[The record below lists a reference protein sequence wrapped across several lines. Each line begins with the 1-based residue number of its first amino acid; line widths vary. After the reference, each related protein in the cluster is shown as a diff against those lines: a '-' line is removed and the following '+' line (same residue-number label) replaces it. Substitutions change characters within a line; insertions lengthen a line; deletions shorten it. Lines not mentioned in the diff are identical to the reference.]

1 MELKQKR
8 FEQRQ
13 MEQYMNKIQGLYL
26 ELKGFRHDFGNIIT
40 SLNLA
45 IEEENIDDIKR
56 IQRDVL
62 EECYGQLQKEEYTGF
77 DLGNIRDSALRSI
90 LSRGWIYAEEMG
102 VKLTFETEDIIE
114 KVPMRLL
121 DLVRTVGILVN
132 NAIEAAKMSQEKEV
146 QIAVFNMPN
155 GVHLIIKNSISD
167 EPINWNR
174 LYEKGFSTKGDRRGM
189 GLAIV
194 KDLIG
199 EYAAIFLETE
209 LINGRFTQ
217 SLVIGEKGRQM
228 NIVLLEDE
236 ISQQVRVEKHVKAIA
251 EEEGLRLNIVSTSKI
266 TELKEYLTNGDFHQ
280 LFFLDIDIKGDEK
293 AGIKAA
299 QMIREVN
306 PFAII
311 AFITTKSEFAT
322 ITYRYKV
329 SALEFIEKTLN
340 ENLFKEKIRECILY
354 LKKNVIENK
363 NIVDFFEYSFKNM
376 EIRVPYRDILYIETT
391 GVSHKLRLVGKN
403 FQKEFLGTIKDI
415 LEKDVDNHFFS
426 PNQSYLVNQRMIVNF
441 DRRKR
446 LLMLEEETTCPV
458 SRTQVKKVEELL
470 NKIQKKA

>member
-1 MELKQKR
+1 MFLNTLFSILTIFTIFLSFLKIDQKLNKYSKQLILGSGVVAVFVITAVLDYFDLHIDYLMLCLWPLFLYLYYYFICNLERQIAGLYSFTIYLAVESTDTFLSVITSSIFGDSIINQYSDYYFLTIRIISLILIMKVLTILEVNLLYFKERVFKKFVQQLIVSYLILTLVLNASHWISDIAHFNSFGSMVATICFLMFIGTLVQMKTVRDRYEKKMELKQKR

-45 IEEENIDDIKR
+45 IEEENIEDIKR

-146 QIAVFNMPN
+146 QIAIFNMPN

-167 EPINWNR
+167 EPINWNK

-194 KDLIG
+194 KELIG

-217 SLVIGEKGRQM
+217 SLVIGEKGR
-228 NIVLLEDE
+228 
-236 ISQQVRVEKHVKAIA
+236 
-251 EEEGLRLNIVSTSKI
+251 
-266 TELKEYLTNGDFHQ
+266 
-280 LFFLDIDIKGDEK
+280 
-293 AGIKAA
+293 
-299 QMIREVN
+299 
-306 PFAII
+306 
-311 AFITTKSEFAT
+311 
-322 ITYRYKV
+322 
-329 SALEFIEKTLN
+329 
-340 ENLFKEKIRECILY
+340 
-354 LKKNVIENK
+354 
-363 NIVDFFEYSFKNM
+363 
-376 EIRVPYRDILYIETT
+376 
-391 GVSHKLRLVGKN
+391 
-403 FQKEFLGTIKDI
+403 
-415 LEKDVDNHFFS
+415 
-426 PNQSYLVNQRMIVNF
+426 
-441 DRRKR
+441 
-446 LLMLEEETTCPV
+446 
-458 SRTQVKKVEELL
+458 
-470 NKIQKKA
+470 

>member
-1 MELKQKR
+1 
-8 FEQRQ
+8 
-13 MEQYMNKIQGLYL
+13 MNKIQGLYL

-45 IEEENIDDIKR
+45 IEEENIEDIKR

-121 DLVRTVGILVN
+121 NLVRTVGILVN

-146 QIAVFNMPN
+146 QIAIFNMPN

-167 EPINWNR
+167 EPINWNK

-194 KDLIG
+194 KELIG

-217 SLVIGEKGRQM
+217 SLVIGEKGR
-228 NIVLLEDE
+228 
-236 ISQQVRVEKHVKAIA
+236 
-251 EEEGLRLNIVSTSKI
+251 
-266 TELKEYLTNGDFHQ
+266 
-280 LFFLDIDIKGDEK
+280 
-293 AGIKAA
+293 
-299 QMIREVN
+299 
-306 PFAII
+306 
-311 AFITTKSEFAT
+311 
-322 ITYRYKV
+322 
-329 SALEFIEKTLN
+329 
-340 ENLFKEKIRECILY
+340 
-354 LKKNVIENK
+354 
-363 NIVDFFEYSFKNM
+363 
-376 EIRVPYRDILYIETT
+376 
-391 GVSHKLRLVGKN
+391 
-403 FQKEFLGTIKDI
+403 
-415 LEKDVDNHFFS
+415 
-426 PNQSYLVNQRMIVNF
+426 
-441 DRRKR
+441 
-446 LLMLEEETTCPV
+446 
-458 SRTQVKKVEELL
+458 
-470 NKIQKKA
+470 

>member
-1 MELKQKR
+1 MFLNTLFSILTIFTIFLSFLKIDQKLNKYSKQLILGSGVVAVFVITAVLDYFDLHIDYLMLCLWPLFLYLYYYFICNLERQIAGLYSFTIYLAVESTDTFLSVITSSIFGDSMIHQYSDYYFLTIRIISLILIMKVLTILEVNLLYFKERVFKKFVQQLIVSYLILTLVLNASHWISDIAHFNSFGSMVATICFLMFIGTLVQMKTVRDRYEKKMELKQKR

-45 IEEENIDDIKR
+45 IEEENIEDIKR

-90 LSRGWIYAEEMG
+90 LSRGWIYAEEIG
-102 VKLTFETEDIIE
+102 VKLTFETEDVIE

-146 QIAVFNMPN
+146 QIAIFNMPN

-167 EPINWNR
+167 EPINWNK

-194 KDLIG
+194 KELIG

-217 SLVIGEKGRQM
+217 SLVIGEKGR
-228 NIVLLEDE
+228 
-236 ISQQVRVEKHVKAIA
+236 
-251 EEEGLRLNIVSTSKI
+251 
-266 TELKEYLTNGDFHQ
+266 
-280 LFFLDIDIKGDEK
+280 
-293 AGIKAA
+293 
-299 QMIREVN
+299 
-306 PFAII
+306 
-311 AFITTKSEFAT
+311 
-322 ITYRYKV
+322 
-329 SALEFIEKTLN
+329 
-340 ENLFKEKIRECILY
+340 
-354 LKKNVIENK
+354 
-363 NIVDFFEYSFKNM
+363 
-376 EIRVPYRDILYIETT
+376 
-391 GVSHKLRLVGKN
+391 
-403 FQKEFLGTIKDI
+403 
-415 LEKDVDNHFFS
+415 
-426 PNQSYLVNQRMIVNF
+426 
-441 DRRKR
+441 
-446 LLMLEEETTCPV
+446 
-458 SRTQVKKVEELL
+458 
-470 NKIQKKA
+470 

>member
-1 MELKQKR
+1 MFLNTLFSILTIFTIFLSFLKIDQKLNKYSKQLILGSGVVAVFVITAVLDYFDLHIDYLMLCLWPLFLYLYYYFICNLERQIAGLYSFTIYLAVESTDTFLSVITSSIFGDSMIHQYSDYYFLTIRIISLILIMKVLTILEVNLLYFKERVFKKFVQQLIVSYLILTLVLNASHWISDIAHFNSFGSMVATICFLMFIGTLVQMKTVRDRYEKKMELKQKR

-45 IEEENIDDIKR
+45 IEEENIEDIKR

-102 VKLTFETEDIIE
+102 VKLTFETEDVIE

-146 QIAVFNMPN
+146 QIAIFNMPN

-167 EPINWNR
+167 EPINWNK

-194 KDLIG
+194 KELIG

-217 SLVIGEKGRQM
+217 SLVIGEKGR
-228 NIVLLEDE
+228 
-236 ISQQVRVEKHVKAIA
+236 
-251 EEEGLRLNIVSTSKI
+251 
-266 TELKEYLTNGDFHQ
+266 
-280 LFFLDIDIKGDEK
+280 
-293 AGIKAA
+293 
-299 QMIREVN
+299 
-306 PFAII
+306 
-311 AFITTKSEFAT
+311 
-322 ITYRYKV
+322 
-329 SALEFIEKTLN
+329 
-340 ENLFKEKIRECILY
+340 
-354 LKKNVIENK
+354 
-363 NIVDFFEYSFKNM
+363 
-376 EIRVPYRDILYIETT
+376 
-391 GVSHKLRLVGKN
+391 
-403 FQKEFLGTIKDI
+403 
-415 LEKDVDNHFFS
+415 
-426 PNQSYLVNQRMIVNF
+426 
-441 DRRKR
+441 
-446 LLMLEEETTCPV
+446 
-458 SRTQVKKVEELL
+458 
-470 NKIQKKA
+470 

>member
-1 MELKQKR
+1 MFLNTLSLILTIFIIFLSFLKIDQKLNKYSKQLILGSGVVAVFVITAVLDYFDLHIDYLMLCLWPLFLYLYYYFICNLQRQIAILYSFVIYLAVESTDTFLSVITSSIFGDSIINQYSDYYFLTIRIISLILIMKVLTILEVNLLYFKERVFKKFVQQLIVSYLILTIVLNASHWISDIGHFNSFGSMVATICFLMFIGTMVQMKTVRDRYEKKMELKQKR

-45 IEEENIDDIKR
+45 IEEENIEDIKR

-146 QIAVFNMPN
+146 QIAIFNMPN

-167 EPINWNR
+167 EPINWNK

-217 SLVIGEKGRQM
+217 SLVIGEKGR
-228 NIVLLEDE
+228 
-236 ISQQVRVEKHVKAIA
+236 
-251 EEEGLRLNIVSTSKI
+251 
-266 TELKEYLTNGDFHQ
+266 
-280 LFFLDIDIKGDEK
+280 
-293 AGIKAA
+293 
-299 QMIREVN
+299 
-306 PFAII
+306 
-311 AFITTKSEFAT
+311 
-322 ITYRYKV
+322 
-329 SALEFIEKTLN
+329 
-340 ENLFKEKIRECILY
+340 
-354 LKKNVIENK
+354 
-363 NIVDFFEYSFKNM
+363 
-376 EIRVPYRDILYIETT
+376 
-391 GVSHKLRLVGKN
+391 
-403 FQKEFLGTIKDI
+403 
-415 LEKDVDNHFFS
+415 
-426 PNQSYLVNQRMIVNF
+426 
-441 DRRKR
+441 
-446 LLMLEEETTCPV
+446 
-458 SRTQVKKVEELL
+458 
-470 NKIQKKA
+470 